1 MLKLKVYTGYC
12 IFEAAE
18 KEDEGLLA
26 FADIMYCLWVSNW
39 VYEYIYERD
48 IVTKILIRFFSKD
61 RFADL
66 ADIIF
71 NDERFLEHEW

>member
-26 FADIMYCLWVSNW
+26 FADIMYCL
-39 VYEYIYERD
+39 
-48 IVTKILIRFFSKD
+48 
-61 RFADL
+61 
-66 ADIIF
+66 
-71 NDERFLEHEW
+71 